1 MIAIIGSMTKKERRN
16 PDCST
21 ARAAPAW
28 PRARALT
35 PADVNKLLKQYM
47 QMEKMMGKL
56 SRGGMKGMMRGMKS
70 MMGGR
75 GRAGSPSRPAVPA
88 QIQQS
93 RASTHMVKIRLTRGG
108 AKKRPFYH
116 IVVTDQRNKRDG
128 RAIERVGFYNPVA
141 QGNEVKLQLDAARV
155 QHWIGNGAQLTDK
168 VRSLV
173 KQASAAP
180 AAA

>member
-1 MIAIIGSMTKKERRN
+1 
-16 PDCST
+16 
-21 ARAAPAW
+21 
-28 PRARALT
+28 
-35 PADVNKLLKQYM
+35 
-47 QMEKMMGKL
+47 
-56 SRGGMKGMMRGMKS
+56 
-70 MMGGR
+70 
-75 GRAGSPSRPAVPA
+75 
-88 QIQQS
+88 
-93 RASTHMVKIRLTRGG
+93 MVKIRLTRGG

-155 QHWIGNGAQLTDK
+155 QHWVGNGAQLTDK